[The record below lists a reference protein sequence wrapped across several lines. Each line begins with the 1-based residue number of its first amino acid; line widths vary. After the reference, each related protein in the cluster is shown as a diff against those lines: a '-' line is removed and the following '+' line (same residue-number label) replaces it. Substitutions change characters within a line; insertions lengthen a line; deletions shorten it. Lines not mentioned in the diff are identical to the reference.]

1 MSPSGAVCAGP
12 PAAQA
17 EQMERL
23 SVHDFASVPPADD
36 GGESRGTRPSGA
48 VRAGPP
54 AAQAEQM
61 ERFRVHEYSTDWKG
75 RINL

>member
-1 MSPSGAVCAGP
+1 MSLRPVP
-12 PAAQA
+12 
-17 EQMERL
+17 
-23 SVHDFASVPPADD
+23 VPPAGD

-48 VRAGPP
+48 VRAGPL